1 MDNLYYYMSHLYME
15 MIAMM
20 KRFYRHV
27 ESYTRDIM
35 EENSDNLKRFEVK
48 PGVYSNIDPN
58 KLRDMRV
65 PDFDL
70 NR

>member
-1 MDNLYYYMSHLYME
+1 
-15 MIAMM
+15 MM

-27 ESYTRDIM
+27 ENYTRDIM

-48 PGVYSNIDPN
+48 PGVYLNIDPN
-58 KLRDMRV
+58 KLRDIRV